1 MTKRLVL
8 TLSTIALAI
17 TGALIPNAASAES
30 GDMSSQFAT
39 PSSDRGSSWKNCDTL
54 RRGTSW
60 E

>member
-1 MTKRLVL
+1 
-8 TLSTIALAI
+8 
-17 TGALIPNAASAES
+17 
-30 GDMSSQFAT
+30 MSSQFAT